1 VAKLTNTAQGRRIA
15 IGAASAR
22 NGVALEAG
30 QRYLVTASAAC
41 HCKQG
46 GSTVTVAVSDA
57 GAFFLAAG
65 AGIVIDCDGAGS
77 DYLACIQAVGAGDL
91 YITCMDGGRD

>member
-1 VAKLTNTAQGRRIA
+1 VAKLTNTAQGRHVA

-22 NGVALEAG
+22 NAVALEPG
-30 QRYLVTASAAC
+30 QRYLLTASAGC

-46 GSTVTVAVSDA
+46 GSGVTVAAGDP

-65 AGIVIDCDGAGS
+65 AGIVIDVDDAS
-77 DYLACIQAVGAGDL
+77 SAFVACIQAVGAGNL
-91 YITCMDGGRD
+91 YITHLEGGRD

>member
-1 VAKLTNTAQGRRIA
+1 MAKLTNTANGRAVA

-22 NGVALEAG
+22 NAVALESG
-30 QRYLVTASAAC
+30 QRYLVTASAGC

-46 GSTVTVAVSDA
+46 GSTVTVAAGDA

-65 AGIVIDCDGAGS
+65 AGVVLDVDDSAS
-77 DYLACIQAVGAGDL
+77 AYLACIQAVGAGNL
-91 YITCMDGGRD
+91 YITHMEGGRD